1 MRWNSGMCCCLVVAC
16 LFGSQPKAT
25 VPVATERQLTE
36 FSNDDGTQPNGSEP
50 ARDDSSALQKALN
63 AGPGIVRIGPG
74 THRIQDVTIP
84 ENVTVIGAGPATV
97 LQAFDGRPAFLQQNA
112 AAWRLRD
119 LSIQGEATGEWQKRT
134 DRTSHGMVI
143 EGCWGYEISGVTI
156 RNCDGAGLQIT
167 RTNNQ
172 ASGFTD
178 GGMLTRIT
186 ARDNFIGIRFD
197 TRAEYITASHLHC
210 HHNVTGLM
218 IHAGNTN
225 IASSNIGENIDGLVI
240 ADHENGSHG
249 SVTGCLVNH
258 NQRYALWAKHVDNG
272 MAISNCC
279 FFYGTVRLENSCGV
293 NITSGL
299 ISASIA
305 TEGPGFNRLSGNH
318 IIPLTWTF
326 EIAPSTLLE
335 GNFTK
340 TGPWEYNRP

>member
-1 MRWNSGMCCCLVVAC
+1 MRLTAALCCCLVVAC
-16 LFGSQPKAT
+16 LFGSQPNAT
-25 VPVATERQLTE
+25 VLVEAERQLTD
-36 FSNDDGTQPNGSEP
+36 FSNEDGTIPDGRG
-50 ARDDSSALQKALN
+50 AGRDDSSALQKALN
-63 AGPGIVRIGPG
+63 AGPGIVRIAPG
-74 THRIQDVTIP
+74 TYRIQAVTIP
-84 ENVTVIGAGPATV
+84 ENVTVIGTGPATI
-97 LQAFDGRPAFLQQNA
+97 LQAYEAQPAFLQQNVT
-112 AAWRLRD
+112 AWRLRD
-119 LSIQGEATGEWQKRT
+119 LVIQGEATGEWQERT
-134 DRTSHGMVI
+134 DRASHGMVI
-143 EGCWGYEISGVTI
+143 DGCWGYEVSGVTI

-178 GGMLTRIT
+178 GGMLTHIT
-186 ARDNFIGIRFD
+186 ARDNFIGVRFD

-258 NQRYALWAKHVDNG
+258 NQRYAVWAKHVDNG

>member
-1 MRWNSGMCCCLVVAC
+1 MRWTAGLCCCLVVTC
-16 LFGSQPKAT
+16 LVGSQQNAT
-25 VPVATERQLTE
+25 VPVAAERQLTD
-36 FSNDDGTQPNGSEP
+36 FSNDDGTRPDGHGMV
-50 ARDDSSALQKALN
+50 RDDSSALRKALSS
-63 AGPGIVRIGPG
+63 GPGIVRIGPG
-74 THRIQDVTIP
+74 TYRIQAVTIP
-84 ENVTVIGAGPATV
+84 ENVTVIGTGPATV
-97 LQAFDGRPAFLQQNA
+97 LQAFDARPVFLQQNVT
-112 AAWRLRD
+112 AWRLRD
-119 LSIQGEATGEWQKRT
+119 LTIQGEATGEWQKRT
-134 DRTSHGMVI
+134 DRAAHGMMI
-143 EGCWGYEISGVTI
+143 EGCWGYEVSGVTI

-186 ARDNFIGIRFD
+186 ARDNFIGVRFD

-225 IASSNIGENIDGLVI
+225 IASSNVGENIDGLVI

-258 NQRYALWAKHVDNG
+258 NQRYALWARYVENG

-279 FFYGTVRLENSCGV
+279 FFYGTLRLENCCGV
-293 NITSGL
+293 TITSGL
-299 ISASIA
+299 ISASIT
-305 TEGPGFNRLSGNH
+305 TEGPDLNRLSGNH
-318 IIPLTWTF
+318 IIPLTFTF
-326 EIAPSTLLE
+326 NIAPSTLLD

-340 TGPWEYNRP
+340 TGPWEHNRP